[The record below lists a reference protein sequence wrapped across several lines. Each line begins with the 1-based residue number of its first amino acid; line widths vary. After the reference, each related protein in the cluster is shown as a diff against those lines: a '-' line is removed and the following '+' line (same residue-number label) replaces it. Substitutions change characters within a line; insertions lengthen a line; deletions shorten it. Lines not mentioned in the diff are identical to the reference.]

1 VIGPLLPST
10 GLGQKKHKS
19 REMRNHPLYQKLK
32 QIALDGNYTI
42 EQVQFL
48 GFAQATTLLGERPAS
63 TTFLENMKQDIIMEL
78 WDRDDEANLQQV
90 RQKIKTWLDAD
101 FPNWAAERD
110 REGGKPCIKLWL
122 KGKP

>member
-1 VIGPLLPST
+1 
-10 GLGQKKHKS
+10 
-19 REMRNHPLYQKLK
+19 MRNHPLYQKLK
-32 QIALDGNYTI
+32 QIAIDRNYTL

-48 GFAQATTLLGERPAS
+48 SFAQATTLLGERPAS

-90 RQKIKTWLDAD
+90 RQKIKTWLDAN
-101 FPNWAAERD
+101 FPNWADEWD